1 MPKLAPLRNCA
12 ECGTPVGRRW
22 KDYTLCGSCTRKIMT
37 GSEKKKE
44 AKEDPIPY

>member
-22 KDYTLCGSCTRKIMT
+22 KDYTLCGSCTRKIMEQ
-37 GSEKKKE
+37 GEKPKE
-44 AKEDPIPY
+44 LKEDIPY